1 MPALNEPK
9 HATLDTSSVILAE
22 RAFRVSRDTGMV
34 EETMI
39 FGCVDRKHV
48 FKCVDVRAAR

>member
-1 MPALNEPK
+1 MPALYEPK

-22 RAFRVSRDTGMV
+22 RAFRVSRDTGIV
-34 EETMI
+34 EEAMI